1 LDAQQLFLAEARR
14 HQELEFGRRSLATI
28 QGLLIIYTCYVG
40 QGKDRGGMQYRW
52 MAYDMLAR
60 LQAKLETMFTDLER
74 VNEGA
79 TTKTAKA
86 ISRALWGIYCFER

>member
-1 LDAQQLFLAEARR
+1 
-14 HQELEFGRRSLATI
+14 
-28 QGLLIIYTCYVG
+28 
-40 QGKDRGGMQYRW
+40 

>member
-1 LDAQQLFLAEARR
+1 M
-14 HQELEFGRRSLATI
+14 GRRSLATV

-40 QGKDRGGMQYRW
+40 QGKDRGAMQYRW

-60 LQAKLETMFTDLER
+60 LQVELETTFTDLER
-74 VNEGA
+74 SNEGA

-86 ISRALWGIYCFER
+86 ISRALWGVYCFER

>member
-1 LDAQQLFLAEARR
+1 
-14 HQELEFGRRSLATI
+14 
-28 QGLLIIYTCYVG
+28 
-40 QGKDRGGMQYRW
+40 MQYRW

>member
-1 LDAQQLFLAEARR
+1 M
-14 HQELEFGRRSLATI
+14 
-28 QGLLIIYTCYVG
+28 YTCYVG
-40 QGKDRGGMQYRW
+40 QGKDRGGMHYRR

-60 LQAKLETMFTDLER
+60 LQAKLETIFTDLER
-74 VNEGA
+74 IHEGA